1 MTTSRIGA
9 AWLRT
14 TRSEADDIER
24 QLVEIAARALVTFS
38 AGFGLLLVA
47 VVGVMSLAGVLQ
59 GVAAAQQALL
69 GATICAAAAA
79 AHQLVRR
86 QRARWAALL
95 VMAAITLGVV
105 ALAWAVGLGMH
116 AIMLGGLCMLVAATG
131 TLLGLRSAFVLTATY
146 LLGIGA
152 LVLAEHGGWID
163 GRSVAAAAPL
173 EQRALAH
180 VMLACAGLLAATLL
194 HRMVGTVIRRA
205 VAERERLAELL
216 DIGIDWTWEMDP
228 QGRVIS
234 ISDSFEASTG
244 RSRDE
249 FMQLNQP
256 GGPKVVR
263 DAEYERF
270 MRAFTAGL
278 PYRDVAIAVRC
289 ADGTLLSV
297 RGNGRP
303 VRDAQGRVVRWL
315 GVSRNITRER
325 EGERVRLAADA
336 VLDHA
341 GVGIAVVRE
350 GRFERVNP
358 TLEQI
363 LDLPVGSLAG
373 QSVAVIFDS
382 PADFAEFQQGEAAF
396 RAAGRRADLEREF
409 TRRDGSR
416 VLVRL
421 HARGVGDAATG
432 GGTIWVAEDITE
444 RRRAEREL
452 AEAKQQAEAASRAK
466 SAFLAQMSHE
476 IRTPLNGVLGL
487 AQLLQDPRL
496 EAGRRGEYLRLLSD
510 AASQLSGIVSDV
522 LDLTK
527 IEAGQ
532 MQIEQVDFDLH
543 ELLGGTFE
551 AHAALGRERGLAM
564 TLALAPDLPRH
575 VRGDPLRV
583 RQILA
588 NYLGNALKFTAR
600 GGVTLAAARTADG
613 AVRLE
618 VHDTGVGVP
627 PAQQARLFQ
636 PFAQADSSTTRRYG
650 GTGLGLSICRELAT
664 QMGGRVG
671 CNSNGS
677 SNGSS
682 DGGPEGA
689 GGSCFWA
696 ELPLAEASAG
706 SAAELESARPQP
718 LAGRRVLVAEDN
730 PVNLLIVRAML
741 ERQGAQVL
749 EAVDGAEAVTLA
761 RSHGGRLDAVLMDL
775 HMPTLDGLAAA
786 RALRADALTAAVPV
800 IALSAA
806 VLEHE
811 RRAAVEAG
819 MDGFVAKP
827 VDEAELVRVLQQAR
841 RG

>member
-1 MTTSRIGA
+1 MRPHAEALAGTTGFDAPAVRAQLADLAARGLVLFAAVFGSLLALAAAAELLLRGPGGLAGERLLLAVSIGA
-9 AWLRT
+9 A
-14 TRSEADDIER
+14 
-24 QLVEIAARALVTFS
+24 
-38 AGFGLLLVA
+38 
-47 VVGVMSLAGVLQ
+47 AGV
-59 GVAAAQQALL
+59 GALL
-69 GATICAAAAA
+69 
-79 AHQLVRR
+79 
-86 QRARWAALL
+86 RARGLTQAAALL
-95 VMAAITLGVV
+95 PAAVI
-105 ALAWAVGLGMH
+105 ALAVAAHGWITGLGLFTT
-116 AIMLGGLCMLVAATG
+116 ALAGLGLLTALAGM
-131 TLLGLRSAFVLTATY
+131 LLGLRAAFALSLGHAVLVA
-146 LLGIGA
+146 LLA
-152 LVLAEHGGWID
+152 LAESAGWVQ
-163 GRSVAAAAPL
+163 GRAAL
-173 EQRALAH
+173 GNLALPERVFGHA
-180 VMLACAGLLAATLL
+180 MLGLAGLLSAVLL
-194 HRMVGTVIRRA
+194 HNLVRNLVLRA
-205 VAERERLAELL
+205 VTGQQRLAELL

-228 QGRVIS
+228 TGRVIS
-234 ISDSFEASTG
+234 ISDSFESSTG
-244 RSRDE
+244 RPRTE

-270 MRAFTAGL
+270 MRAFTAGE
-278 PYRDVAIAVRC
+278 PYRDVAITVRC

-303 VRDAQGRVVRWL
+303 VRDAEGRLVRWL

-363 LDLPVGSLAG
+363 LDRPAGSLAG
-373 QSVAVIFDS
+373 QPVATVFDS
-382 PADFAEFQQGEAAF
+382 PADFDDFQRGEAAF
-396 RAAGRRADLEREF
+396 RDAGRRADLEREF
-409 TRRDGSR
+409 TRGDGQR

-421 HARGVGDAATG
+421 HARGVGDPQAG
-432 GGTIWVAEDITE
+432 GGIIWVAEDITE

-496 EAGRRGEYLRLLSD
+496 DAGRRGEYLRLLSE
-510 AASQLSGIVSDV
+510 AATQLSGIVSDV

-532 MQIEQVDFDLH
+532 MQLEQVDFDLH
-543 ELLGGTFE
+543 ELLGSTFE

-564 TLALAPDLPRH
+564 TLSLSPGLPRH

-600 GGVTLAAARTADG
+600 GSVTLAAARTAEG
-613 AVRLE
+613 LVRLE
-618 VHDTGVGVP
+618 VRDTGVGVS
-627 PAQQARLFQ
+627 PAQRARLFQ
-636 PFAQADSSTTRRYG
+636 PFAQGDSSTTRRYG

-671 CNSNGS
+671 CDSDGS
-677 SNGSS
+677 S
-682 DGGPEGA
+682 E

-696 ELPLAEASAG
+696 ELPLTEASARG
-706 SAAELESARPQP
+706 GAERESARPQP
-718 LAGRRVLVAEDN
+718 LAGQRVLVAEDN

-749 EAVDGAEAVTLA
+749 EAVDGAEALKLA
-761 RSHGGRLDAVLMDL
+761 RDVGGRLDAVLMDL
-775 HMPTLDGLAAA
+775 HMPTLDGLAAT
-786 RALRADALTAAVPV
+786 RALRADALTASLPV

-811 RRAAVEAG
+811 RRAAAEAG
-819 MDGFVAKP
+819 MDGFIAKP
-827 VDEAELVRVLQQAR
+827 VDEAELVRALQQAR
-841 RG
+841 RP